1 MNTLQITV
9 LVENT
14 AGRRGLLA
22 EHGFSLWI
30 EHNDQKILFD
40 TGQGY
45 VLKCNAKLLGID
57 LDNADKIVLS
67 HGHYDHTG
75 GLSSIKNL
83 EEKAIFTHE
92 DSLMSKY
99 SRHPDGSVHKI
110 GIKTPA
116 GKKLNFKFNDK
127 PVELHKGFHLTGAI
141 PRINDFENTGGQF
154 FCDKGCQ
161 KVDDLIDDQAAFI
174 ETEKGLC
181 VILGCAHSG
190 VINTLKYI
198 SKLTG
203 SPNIHTL
210 IGGMHLGS
218 ASEERMNETVK
229 ALKKFNIQNLYPTHC
244 TGFKASARLF
254 QEFPEAYKICK
265 VGTII
270 KI

>member
-1 MNTLQITV
+1 MNTLRITI
-9 LVENT
+9 LAENT

-45 VLKCNAKLLGID
+45 VIKGNAKLLGIKLED
-57 LDNADKIVLS
+57 ADKIVLS

-75 GLSSIKNL
+75 GLSKVENL
-83 EEKAIFTHE
+83 DKKTIFTHK

-99 SRHPDGSVHKI
+99 SRHPDDSVHKI
-110 GIKTPA
+110 GMKAPA
-116 GKKLNFKFNDK
+116 GIKLNFKFNAK

-141 PRINDFENTGGQF
+141 PRITNFENTGGQF
-154 FCDKGCQ
+154 FCDKECQ
-161 KVDDLIDDQAAFI
+161 KVDNLIDDQAAFV
-174 ETEKGLC
+174 ETDEGLC

-190 VINTLKYI
+190 VINTLEYI
-198 SKLTG
+198 NKLTD
-203 SPNIHTL
+203 SRSIHTL

-218 ASEERMNETVK
+218 ASKERMDKTVK
-229 ALKKFNIQNLYPTHC
+229 ALEKFDIQNLYPTHC
-244 TGFKASARLF
+244 TGFKASARLL
-254 QEFPEAYKICK
+254 QEFPESYKTCR

-270 KI
+270 EL